1 MSVVVNT
8 FFSQAR
14 VGRPTEGG
22 EENMPTTAMTN
33 PVVWEVAATG
43 ARSTR
48 ALLREPCPEA
58 VRGLTFAPAA
68 PGLGRVTRADGLVL
82 GHIERRS
89 DSERYRVR
97 RMRAGTLRSLPVG
110 EFWSPREAAD
120 VFQ

>member
-14 VGRPTEGG
+14 VGRATAGG
-22 EENMPTTAMTN
+22 EENMPTTVMTN
-33 PVVWEVAATG
+33 PVVWEVPATAAPATP
-43 ARSTR
+43 
-48 ALLREPCPEA
+48 ALLREPFPEA
-58 VRGLTFAPAA
+58 VRGVGAPRGAR
-68 PGLGRVTRADGLVL
+68 GLGRGKRADGLVL

>member
-1 MSVVVNT
+1 
-8 FFSQAR
+8 
-14 VGRPTEGG
+14 
-22 EENMPTTAMTN
+22 MPTTVMTN
-33 PVVWEVAATG
+33 PVVWEVPATAAP
-43 ARSTR
+43 STR
-48 ALLREPCPEA
+48 ALLREPFPEA
-58 VRGLTFAPAA
+58 VRGLTFTPAA
-68 PGLGRVTRADGLVL
+68 PGLWRVTRADGLVL